1 MITADELEFLL
12 SQIEELEAT
21 IQEQA
26 EQIDFLM
33 RERAVLRGGA
43 KALSDEC
50 GPSLGVITGVAPPGY
65 TYGSAGQLV
74 ITDRQAIYE
83 RLRKL

>member
-12 SQIEELEAT
+12 AKIEELEAT

-33 RERAVLRGGA
+33 RERALYRGGR
-43 KALSDEC
+43 KALEDDY
-50 GPSLGVITGVAPPGY
+50 PR
-65 TYGSAGQLV
+65 
-74 ITDRQAIYE
+74 DRG
-83 RLRKL
+83 RV

>member
-33 RERAVLRGGA
+33 RERALYRSGR
-43 KALSDEC
+43 KALEDDY
-50 GPSLGVITGVAPPGY
+50 PR
-65 TYGSAGQLV
+65 
-74 ITDRQAIYE
+74 DRGDA
-83 RLRKL
+83 L